1 METAQV
7 NFTSESPVLAISLE
21 LACKSWRLGLHDG
34 RHPKASVHS
43 VDAELPAERLEQ
55 AVNVVKMQ
63 ARKWEL
69 PDQTRIVFLYEAGQ
83 DAFWI
88 QRALAARGY
97 EAYVVDPASI
107 PVKRQGRRAKTDRLD
122 AIRLVECLRAWL
134 RGELAEV
141 RMVHIPTEEEEA
153 QRHLARERGLLQKE
167 VGQHLDRI
175 GKLLRT
181 VGCWDAVG
189 KDFAER
195 LKQGLVRCHDGKPIP
210 AELGARLQHEWERL
224 LLVEVQ
230 WKELERSLRDQLPEP
245 VRGRIAHLERLKAVG
260 RVGATRMVLEF
271 FWRDFNNRRQV
282 GSCIGLTPQ
291 PYDSG
296 ESRVDQGISKSGNAR
311 VRSLAIEMAWFWL
324 KYQPGSELALWFRQ
338 RTEGSGPNKRA
349 RRIAIVAVARKLV
362 IALWRYLEHGVIP
375 AGAQLKEA

>member
-21 LACKSWRLGLHDG
+21 LACKSWKLGLHDG

-69 PDQTRIVFLYEAGQ
+69 PDETRVVFLYEAGQ
-83 DAFWI
+83 DGFWI

-134 RGELAEV
+134 RGERAEV
-141 RMVHIPTEEEEA
+141 KMVHVPTEEAEA
-153 QRHLARERGLLQKE
+153 QRHFARERGLLQKE
-167 VGQHLDRI
+167 IGQHRDRI
-175 GKLLRT
+175 DKLLRT
-181 VGCWDAVG
+181 QGCWDAIG
-189 KDFAER
+189 KDFGER
-195 LKQGLVRCHDGKPIP
+195 LKQDQVRCHDGKAIP
-210 AELGARLQHEWERL
+210 PEMRTRLLREWERL
-224 LLVEVQ
+224 LFVEAQ
-230 WKELERSLRDQLPEP
+230 WKELEQTLRKQLPE
-245 VRGRIAHLERLKAVG
+245 RIRERITHLERLKAVG
-260 RVGATRMVLEF
+260 QVGATRLVLEF
-271 FWRDFNNRRQV
+271 FWRDFSNRRQV
-282 GSCIGLTPQ
+282 GSCMGLTPQ
-291 PYDSG
+291 PYNSG
-296 ESRVDQGISKSGNAR
+296 NSEVDQGISKSGNAK
-311 VRSLAIEMAWFWL
+311 VRALSIEMAWFWL
-324 KYQPGSELALWFRQ
+324 KYQPGSELAQWFRQ

-349 RRIAIVAVARKLV
+349 RRIAIVAVARKLI